1 MNVQIY
7 FPSSHLDVLRKRC
20 NDRFCILGYLLKNI
34 YVVVS
39 LVSDK
44 DMPELE
50 KALKRDETLK
60 DIKLIG
66 HVNGYSD
73 YGLSLSYQKTW
84 KHPRINGKSEQ
95 CCDFIFFKP
104 PNFRKLEYFSIEPIM
119 LQSLGEKEKE
129 DGSSVLH
136 KKMSQLYFETSSF
149 ENYTI
154 ADAAVLDKI
163 NKTLMMHLRL
173 KSYIKDD
180 NITWIK
186 MWVNKVHDNMIFRIL
201 KGYFLNVVTII
212 VTSIQF
218 TCISIINTI
227 NYKIFSASLVDK
239 SHLFRQLDLRL
250 KQINFFP
257 IQFLLYQDENILK
270 QRDDLI
276 EVLNITA
283 MNTSLNINNSN
294 YIVLFNSI
302 WLIVNDILLGM
313 FVWRVII
320 MNYEVIVSFINTNL
334 IGNLLFHDLHDLLHW
349 ISFKH
354 PAGFKLNDELSSF
367 IGSLFLWALKFWKLL
382 LGDILLLN
390 DEEIV
395 MRPVRFSY
403 DFILE
408 AISSSGS
415 FKVGQK
421 FISHSMKII
430 SGILCHCGLTFFL
443 SFMLDYFHV
452 MTFHIY
458 CFYTTSSRIYQRQIE
473 VLKSLFQLF
482 CGKKYNVLR
491 NRVDNLDNYST
502 ASNAFFGIDQL
513 LLGTLIFVVLVF
525 LLPTVMAFYFV
536 LLFARLSCVIFINML
551 ENFLI
556 IINFVPLFV
565 VILKWKNSNRLQGSI
580 HFTYLSSHKNVTYL
594 SLANKSLGYH
604 DIFKNFI
611 RLFKE
616 LKNFK
621 SSLVQCFLLGE
632 PIYMKYKHDAKYNY
646 LMLPENHD
654 KSIYVFNEYM
664 KSKRKKIQQCVSK
677 I

>member
-7 FPSSHLDVLRKRC
+7 FPSSQLNVLKRRS

-39 LVSDK
+39 LVSDEG
-44 DMPELE
+44 MSELE
-50 KALKRDETLK
+50 DAIKRDEALK
-60 DIKLIG
+60 DIKLLGYI
-66 HVNGYSD
+66 NGDSD
-73 YGLSLSYQKTW
+73 SGLSLSYQRRW
-84 KHPRINGKSEQ
+84 KYPRINGKSEH
-95 CCDFIFFKP
+95 CFDFIFFNP

-119 LQSLGEKEKE
+119 LQSLGGKERE
-129 DGSSVLH
+129 DDSSLLH
-136 KKMSQLYFETSSF
+136 KKMSQLHFETSSS

-154 ADAAVLDKI
+154 ADVTVLDKI
-163 NKTLMMHLRL
+163 NKTLMMDLRL
-173 KSYIKDD
+173 KSYIKDN
-180 NITWIK
+180 NITLIK
-186 MWVNKVHDNMIFRIL
+186 MWVNRLHENIMFRTL
-201 KGYFLNVVTII
+201 KSYFLSVITNI
-212 VTSIQF
+212 VTLIQF

-227 NYKIFSASLVDK
+227 NYKIFSASLVDRF
-239 SHLFRQLDLRL
+239 HLFRQLDLRL

-257 IQFLLYQDENILK
+257 IQFLLYQDENILEK
-270 QRDDLI
+270 KDDII
-276 EVLNITA
+276 EVLNISA
-283 MNTSLNINNSN
+283 LNTSLNINNSN
-294 YIVLFNSI
+294 YINLFNSI

-313 FVWRVII
+313 FVWRVIL

-334 IGNLLFHDLHDLLHW
+334 IGNLLFYDLHDVLHW

-382 LGDILLLN
+382 IGDILLLN

-415 FKVGQK
+415 FKVGQR

-430 SGILCHCGLTFFL
+430 AGCLCHCGLTFFL
-443 SFMLDYFHV
+443 SFILDYFHV
-452 MTFHIY
+452 MTFHLN
-458 CFYTTSSRIYQRQIE
+458 CFYLTSSRIYQRQIE

-502 ASNAFFGIDQL
+502 TSNAFFGIDQL

-525 LLPTVMAFYFV
+525 LLPTVMAFYLV
-536 LLFARLSCVIFINML
+536 LLFARLSCVVFINML

-556 IINFVPLFV
+556 IINFIPLFV
-565 VILKWKNSNRLQGSI
+565 VLLKWKNSNRLQGSI
-580 HFTYLSSHKNVTYL
+580 HFTYLTSHENATYL

-616 LKNFK
+616 LKNFR
-621 SSLVQCFLLGE
+621 STLFQCFLLGE
-632 PIYMKYKHDAKYNY
+632 PISMRYKHEVKYNY

-654 KSIYVFNEYM
+654 KTIYVFNEFM
-664 KSKRKKIQQCVSK
+664 KSKKKKTQLCARRI
-677 I
+677 